1 MHGYG
6 FGFAGWGIMLAGAFL
21 VLLVLI
27 GLIFLVIWAVRQGKG
42 SGRNES
48 GHRLQS
54 VEDILKARYARGEI
68 TREQYLSMQEDLN
81 G

>member
-6 FGFAGWGIMLAGAFL
+6 FGFAGWGIMLAGAIL

-42 SGRNES
+42 PGRNES

-54 VEDILKARYARGEI
+54 AEDILKARYARGEI
-68 TREQYLSMQEDLN
+68 TREQYLSMLEDLN

>member
-21 VLLVLI
+21 VLLVVI

-42 SGRNES
+42 PGRSES
-48 GHRLQS
+48 SQRSQS
-54 VEDILKARYARGEI
+54 AEDILKARFARGEI
-68 TREQYLSMQEDLN
+68 SREQYLSMLEDLN